1 MHIIWNKAR
10 ELHKISGG
18 IFVSMATSFMLFL
31 YAPLELLFTN
41 MDEFWFD
48 AYIVTSV
55 MIVVFVIGSVVSILA
70 FSLLYKINEILYRF
84 GLMLYFAGFICL
96 YVQGNILNAGLPPLD
111 GEQIDWS
118 MYPAEQVKSIILWG
132 SVFSVTLAVTIL
144 CKFKTELFEKIVK
157 IISICMTLMFCVT
170 LLTLAL
176 TNGGFEKKPNMCVTD
191 RAMFDMSL
199 DSNFVILLLDAVDAD
214 IMNRMIE
221 TDVGYRDIFTDFTS
235 YNDAMGVYPYTKHS
249 IPFIL
254 TGGWFENKTDYRE
267 YARAAY
273 VNSPFLKTLEEG
285 DYQMGVYEVDLPL
298 DDAGIM
304 RFENV
309 TPNVRGVSNKWTF
322 ARWQMLMMGFKY
334 APYDL
339 KRFSFVNP
347 NAFGKLKVSPE
358 GETLFT
364 ESNTEFYDKVLHEE
378 IRYVDRKCFRFIH
391 INGGHVPFIYDENV
405 NIIENGTYEM
415 NLQACLTITKA
426 YLTKLKE
433 SDVYDNSVI
442 IVMSDHGFD
451 EIKGTKGRQNPFF
464 CVKGINEKHE
474 FETSDAPISYVDL
487 QEAYQRL
494 LSGADGG
501 SIFDWQSGDQ
511 RERRYLYYDYNE
523 EDYIVEYIQ
532 PGKADDT
539 DAIYET
545 GNVYSR

>member
-1 MHIIWNKAR
+1 MHKIWNRAG

-18 IFVSMATSFMLFL
+18 IWVSIATSFMLFL

-48 AYIVTSV
+48 AYILTSV

-70 FSLLYKINEILYRF
+70 FVLLYKINEILYRF

-96 YVQGNILNAGLPPLD
+96 YVQGNILNAGLPPLS
-111 GEQIDWS
+111 GEHIDWS

-132 SVFSVTLAVTIL
+132 GVFSAALAVTIL
-144 CKFKTELFEKIVK
+144 CKVKTELLEKFVK
-157 IISICMTLMFCVT
+157 LISICMTVILGVT
-170 LLTLAL
+170 ILTLAL
-176 TNGGFEKKPNMCVTD
+176 TNGGFEKKPSMSVTD
-191 RAMFDMSL
+191 RAMFDMSP

-214 IMNRMIE
+214 TMNSMIE
-221 TDVGYRDIFTDFTS
+221 TDAEYRDIFTDFTS
-235 YNDAMGVYPYTKHS
+235 YSNVMGAYPYTKHS

-254 TGGWFENKTDYRE
+254 SGEWFENETAYRE
-267 YARAAY
+267 YAKEAY
-273 VNSPFLKTLEEG
+273 GNSPFLKTLEER
-285 DYQMGVYEVDLPL
+285 DYQMGGYEISLPL
-298 DDAGIM
+298 DDAGIG

-309 TPNVRGVSNKWTF
+309 LPNVRGVSDKLTF
-322 ARWQMLMMGFKY
+322 ARWQILMTGFKY

-347 NAFGKLKVSPE
+347 NAFGKLKIPPE

-378 IRYVDRKCFRFIH
+378 IHYVDRKCFRFIH
-391 INGGHVPFIYDENV
+391 IEGGHVPFIYDENV
-405 NIIENGTYEM
+405 NVIENGTYEM
-415 NLQACLTITKA
+415 NLQACLTMTKA

-433 SDVYDNSVI
+433 SGVYDNSVI
-442 IVMSDHGFD
+442 IVMSDHGFNGL
-451 EIKGTKGRQNPFF
+451 EVQGRQNPFF
-464 CVKGINEKHE
+464 CVKGINERHE
-474 FETSDAPISYVDL
+474 LETSDAPISFVDL

-501 SIFDWQSGDQ
+501 SIFDWKSGDL
-511 RERRYLYYDYNE
+511 RERRYLYHEYSK
-523 EDYIVEYIQ
+523 EDYMVEYIQ
-532 PGKADDT
+532 PGQADDT
-539 DAIYET
+539 NAMYET